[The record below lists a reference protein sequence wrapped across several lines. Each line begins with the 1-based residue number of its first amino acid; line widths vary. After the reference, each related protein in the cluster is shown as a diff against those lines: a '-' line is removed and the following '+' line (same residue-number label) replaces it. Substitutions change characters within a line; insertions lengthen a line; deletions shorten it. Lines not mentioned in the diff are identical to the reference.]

1 MTHSAQPELEWNGNY
16 PVNRSNLCLR
26 NHDAQLC
33 ISSTFKNCSGDVKPM
48 MERKL
53 ALIFLSR

>member
-16 PVNRSNLCLR
+16 PVNHSNLCLR

-33 ISSTFKNCSGDVKPM
+33 ISSTFKNCSG
-48 MERKL
+48 ERCETHDGEK
-53 ALIFLSR
+53 ISTYFPK